1 MKPRNLTLFL
11 IFATAI
17 TLLSCVRRWEI
28 FSTPV
33 QNDRSIIFP
42 LSVGSGFVEINA
54 QEKTYQMDGEV
65 LRALMV
71 VINDL
76 FPPDVSKLDLSC
88 GARQEAHTFRFTRR
102 DDIVFVYVN
111 ENPAY
116 CGRTSPSM
124 DSGAKYA
131 ISKDGRILRRVI
143 DAMDEDDH
151 LWRLK
156 LPDGGAVIVATESA
170 ASPALEDLDKPD
182 SGILK
187 IITEPWDMPGTF
199 VIEPSP
205 GFVPIPES
213 PDFPLGNTMSPFDDA
228 GTWQWRAGK
237 RAPVTQETP
246 PALVPDLDG
255 GTPDAGLD
263 AGSLDGG
270 TPGDA
275 GSGPLSAPPSPPDGG
290 APAP

>member
-1 MKPRNLTLFL
+1 MKPRARTLFL
-11 IFATAI
+11 VFATAV
-17 TLLSCVRRWEI
+17 TLLSCVRKWEV

-54 QEKTYQMDGEV
+54 QEKTYQLDGEV
-65 LRALMV
+65 LRALMLV
-71 VINDL
+71 SNDL

-102 DDIVFVYVN
+102 DDIIFVYVN

-116 CGRTSPSM
+116 CGRTAPSL

-143 DAMDEDDH
+143 DGVDEDDH
-151 LWRLK
+151 LWLLK
-156 LPDGGAVIVATESA
+156 TPDGGAVIVATKEH

-199 VIEPSP
+199 VIEPLGSTP
-205 GFVPIPES
+205 VPEGNGVMLGMSFVPFDAGGQPPS
-213 PDFPLGNTMSPFDDA
+213 PDPDA
-228 GTWQWRAGK
+228 
-237 RAPVTQETP
+237 
-246 PALVPDLDG
+246 

-263 AGSLDGG
+263 GGTLDGG

-275 GSGPLSAPPSPPDGG
+275 GPGPLSAPPSPRDAG
-290 APAP
+290 AAAP